1 MKYRVIPILIF
12 LLLSPTLLPSAST
25 QPVSAGIDLPKIAVW
40 DLAPGDINPVNVQNL
55 TSTLVSEITK
65 LGKYEVYNQ
74 EKVKTLAGWSAER
87 MTLGCTDTKC
97 LTALGQMDISK
108 LISGSVGKIGTRYTV
123 SLNLFD
129 TQNAK
134 SEKAL
139 SESCQPEDELIELI
153 QMAVRKLLGESLEVS
168 TAEAEKP
175 ASAVGALP
183 REFKYLVTGME
194 FVFIKGGCFERG
206 DTFGDGDSDE
216 KPVHEVCVDD
226 FYLGKYEITQ
236 RQWEK
241 VMGGNPS
248 TFTGRD
254 NPVDRVGWN
263 DVQQFIERL
272 NSQSNRKYRLPTEVE
287 WEYAAKSGGKR
298 EKYSG
303 TSQEGELG
311 EYVWYYG
318 NSGAS
323 THPVGQ
329 KKPNGLGLYDMSGNV
344 WEWCADWYDAHYYQ
358 NSPKYNPRG
367 PGNGEL
373 RVLRGGSWFR
383 GPSFVR
389 TACRLW
395 SDPASRSINVGFR
408 LCSPAR

>member
-1 MKYRVIPILIF
+1 MKFFSSLFLCLIL
-12 LLLSPTLLPSAST
+12 TLVAT
-25 QPVSAGIDLPKIAVW
+25 VSAGKDLPKIAVW
-40 DLAPGDINPVNVQNL
+40 DLISGDIKATYAQDL
-55 TSTLVSEITK
+55 TSILVSEITK
-65 LGKYEVYNQ
+65 LGKYEVYSQ
-74 EKVKTLAGWSAER
+74 ENVRTLAGGSAER
-87 MTLGCTDTKC
+87 LASICTDTKC

-108 LISGSVGKIGTRYTV
+108 LISGTVSKIGTRYTL

-134 SEKAL
+134 PEKAI
-139 SESCQPEDELIELI
+139 SEFCQAEDELTELM

-194 FVFIKGGCFERG
+194 FVFIKGGCFEMG
-206 DTFGDGDSDE
+206 DTFGDGNRDE

-241 VMGGNPS
+241 VMGRIPS
-248 TFTGRD
+248 FFRGKD
-254 NPVDRVGWN
+254 NPVEMVTWN
-263 DVQQFIERL
+263 DAQRFIERL
-272 NSQSNRKYRLPTEVE
+272 NSQSIRKYRLPTEAE
-287 WEYAAKSGGKR
+287 WEYAARSGGKR

-303 TSQEGELG
+303 TSLEGELG
-311 EYVWYYG
+311 QYAWYYATPG
-318 NSGAS
+318 NQ

-358 NSPKYNPRG
+358 KSPKDNPRG
-367 PGNGEL
+367 PVNGEF
-373 RVLRGGSWFR
+373 RVLRGGSWYSLPR
-383 GPSFVR
+383 YVR
-389 TACRLW
+389 A
-395 SDPASRSINVGFR
+395 ASRIWYGPAGWNYTIGFR
-408 LCSPAR
+408 LASPAR

>member
-1 MKYRVIPILIF
+1 
-12 LLLSPTLLPSAST
+12 
-25 QPVSAGIDLPKIAVW
+25 
-40 DLAPGDINPVNVQNL
+40 
-55 TSTLVSEITK
+55 
-65 LGKYEVYNQ
+65 
-74 EKVKTLAGWSAER
+74 

-134 SEKAL
+134 SEKAI
-139 SESCQPEDELIELI
+139 SESCQSEDELIELT

-168 TAEAEKP
+168 TAEGEKP

-272 NSQSNRKYRLPTEVE
+272 NSQSNRKYRLPTEAE

-303 TSQEGELG
+303 TSQEGELWD
-311 EYVWYYG
+311 YVWYYG

-329 KKPNGLGLYDMSGNV
+329 RKPNGLGLYDMSGNV

-408 LCSPAR
+408 LSSPVR